1 MKLLTDIII
10 AIDGYSSCGKSTLA
24 KNLARCLQY
33 RHIDTGAMYR
43 AVTFWSLQ
51 QGFIHNKD
59 IQIQQIIESLN
70 KLTIEFQ
77 YNATEQVNELWLNGQ
92 LIEDE
97 IRTPIVSEYAS
108 QISQIPEVRQ
118 KMVQLQKQMGNNKRI
133 VMDGRDI
140 GTVVF
145 PEAELKIF
153 MTADPNI
160 RATRRLTELQ
170 EKGIDISFDE
180 VLKNI
185 EERDYMDTH
194 REISPLRKADD
205 ALVLDNSYMSKTE
218 QLEWI
223 LKRIKERFPYE
234 D

>member
-1 MKLLTDIII
+1 MRLLTDIIV

-24 KNLARCLQY
+24 KNLAHCLQY

-43 AVTFWSLQ
+43 AVTYWCLQ
-51 QGFIHNKD
+51 NHFIKNNHIHTNAIVKRLND
-59 IQIQQIIESLN
+59 IY
-70 KLTIEFQ
+70 IEFRF
-77 YNATEQVNELWLNGQ
+77 NASSQLNELWLNGKY
-92 LIEDE
+92 LENE
-97 IRTPIVSEYAS
+97 IRTPIVSAYAS

-118 KMVQLQKQMGNNKRI
+118 KMVELQKEMGKDKRI

-160 RATRRLTELQ
+160 RAKRRLIELQ
-170 EKGIDISFDE
+170 EKGIDVTFDE

-185 EERDYMDTH
+185 EERDYLDTH
-194 REISPLRKADD
+194 RKISPLQKASD

-218 QLEWI
+218 QLNWI
-223 LKRIKERFPYE
+223 LKQIKERFPYE

>member
-1 MKLLTDIII
+1 MNLRVDIII

-24 KNLARCLQY
+24 KNLARCLRY

-51 QGFIHNKD
+51 QGYIHDKE
-59 IQIQQIIESLN
+59 IQIRQIIESLN

-92 LIEDE
+92 RIEDE

-118 KMVQLQKQMGNNKRI
+118 KMVQLQKLMGKNKRI

-160 RATRRLTELQ
+160 RAKRRLTELQ
-170 EKGIDISFDE
+170 EKGIDITFDE

-223 LKRIKERFPYE
+223 LERIKERFPYE